1 MFPEKFMFSRLSPK
15 HKKRFILHQLL
26 LFTSLIVLT
35 IVAIKITNPVI
46 IERED
51 QMSLSIGAFVGLFV
65 LILAM
70 TNRIKSL
77 IKIKF
82 VVFLTMW
89 ILLLSLQVV
98 MDTLLW
104 TIGLNLIPLMIDD
117 IVLLPIWRNVWYN
130 QYEH

>member
-1 MFPEKFMFSRLSPK
+1 MFPEKFMFSKLNAT
-15 HKKRFILHQLL
+15 HKKRFVLHQLL

-35 IVAIKITNPVI
+35 IVAIKITNPMI

-51 QMSLSIGAFVGLFV
+51 QMSLSIGAFVGIFV

-82 VVFLTMW
+82 VAFLTMW
-89 ILLLSLQVV
+89 IILLSFQVV

>member
-1 MFPEKFMFSRLSPK
+1 MFPEKFMFSKLNAT
-15 HKKRFILHQLL
+15 HKKRFVLHQLL

-35 IVAIKITNPVI
+35 IIAIKITNPVI

-51 QMSLSIGAFVGLFV
+51 QMSLSIGAFVGIFV

-82 VVFLTMW
+82 VVFLTIW
-89 ILLLSLQVV
+89 IILLSLQVV

-117 IVLLPIWRNVWYN
+117 IVILPIWRNVWYN

>member
-1 MFPEKFMFSRLSPK
+1 MFPEKFMFSKLNAT
-15 HKKRFILHQLL
+15 HKKRFVLHQLL

-35 IVAIKITNPVI
+35 IVAIKITNPMI
-46 IERED
+46 IKRED
-51 QMSLSIGAFVGLFV
+51 QMSLSIGAFVGIFV

-82 VVFLTMW
+82 VVFLTIW
-89 ILLLSLQVV
+89 IILLSFQVV

>member
-1 MFPEKFMFSRLSPK
+1 MLPEKFMFSKLNAT
-15 HKKRFILHQLL
+15 HKKRFVLHQLL

-35 IVAIKITNPVI
+35 IIAIKITNPVI

-51 QMSLSIGAFVGLFV
+51 QMSLSIGAFVGIFV

-70 TNRIKSL
+70 TNRIKYL

-82 VVFLTMW
+82 VVFLTIW
-89 ILLLSLQVV
+89 IILLSLQVV

-104 TIGLNLIPLMIDD
+104 TIGLNLMPLMIDD

>member
-1 MFPEKFMFSRLSPK
+1 MFPEKFMFSKLNAT
-15 HKKRFILHQLL
+15 HKKRFVLHQLL

-51 QMSLSIGAFVGLFV
+51 QMSLSIGAFVGIFV

-82 VVFLTMW
+82 VVFLTIW
-89 ILLLSLQVV
+89 IILLSLQVV

-117 IVLLPIWRNVWYN
+117 IVILPIWRNVWYN